1 MNKQV
6 QSGNHDLQMQAL
18 LDALPQ
24 DGPKPRLLLHAC
36 CAPCST
42 AVLERLAQRLDITL
56 FFYNP
61 NIDTQAEFSRR
72 AEELGRLASR
82 SGLSGEPVI
91 LPYTP
96 EAFYQAVKGLEEEA
110 EGGARC
116 EACFK
121 LRLREAAAYAARNG
135 FDYYTTTLTISPMKN
150 AALLNVLGQAIGL
163 EEGIAFLTS
172 DFKKRG
178 GYLRST
184 LLSKEYGLYRQDYCG
199 CVFSRDARRGD
210 KGGQE

>member
-1 MNKQV
+1 MNNQV
-6 QSGNHDLQMQAL
+6 HPNNHDLQMQAL
-18 LDALPQ
+18 LDSLPQ

-61 NIDTQAEFSRR
+61 NIDTQTEFLRR
-72 AEELGRLASR
+72 AEELNRLAR
-82 SGLSGEPVI
+82 QSGLSGKPVI
-91 LPYTP
+91 LPYAP
-96 EAFYQAVKGLEEEA
+96 EAFYQAVKGLEGEA

-121 LRLREAAAYAARNG
+121 LRLREAAAFAAGNG

-150 AALLNVLGQAIGL
+150 AALLNGLGETIGH
-163 EEGIAFLTS
+163 EEGIAFLPS

-184 LLSKEYGLYRQDYCG
+184 QLSKEYGLYRQDYCG
-199 CVFSRDARRGD
+199 CVFSREARRRD

>member
-36 CAPCST
+36 CAPCSS

-163 EEGIAFLTS
+163 EEGIAFLPS

>member
-1 MNKQV
+1 
-6 QSGNHDLQMQAL
+6 MQAL

-42 AVLERLAQRLDITL
+42 AVLERLTQRLNITL

-82 SGLSGEPVI
+82 SGLSGEPLI

-150 AALLNVLGQAIGL
+150 AALLNGLGQAIGL
-163 EEGIAFLTS
+163 EEGIAFLPS

-184 LLSKEYGLYRQDYCG
+184 QLSKEYGLYRQDYCG
-199 CVFSRDARRGD
+199 CVFSREARR
-210 KGGQE
+210 KEKA

>member
-1 MNKQV
+1 MNKHAPAD
-6 QSGNHDLQMQAL
+6 NFDRRMQAL
-18 LDALPQ
+18 LDTLPT
-24 DGPKPRLLLHAC
+24 DKPRPRLLLHAC

-42 AVLERLAQRLDITL
+42 AVIERLAQRLDITL

-61 NIDTQAEFSRR
+61 NLDTQDEYSRR
-72 AEELGRLASR
+72 AGELDRLSR
-82 SGLSGEPVI
+82 ESGLSAAPII

-96 EAFYQAVKGLEEEA
+96 ETFHRAVRGLEGEP

-121 LRLREAAAYAARNG
+121 LRLRQAAQYAAREG
-135 FDYYTTTLTISPMKN
+135 FDFYTTTLTISPMKN
-150 AALLNVLGQAIGL
+150 AALLNRIGETIGR
-163 EEGIAFLTS
+163 EESLAFLPS

-184 LLSKEYGLYRQDYCG
+184 QLSKMHRLYRQNYCG
-199 CVFSRDARRGD
+199 CVFSREARKRD
-210 KGGQE
+210 KGEPE

>member
-6 QSGNHDLQMQAL
+6 KPNNPDAQMQAL

-42 AVLERLAQRLDITL
+42 AVLERLTQRLNITL

-82 SGLSGEPVI
+82 SGLSGEPLI

-150 AALLNVLGQAIGL
+150 AALLNGLGQAIGL
-163 EEGIAFLTS
+163 EEGIAFLPS

-184 LLSKEYGLYRQDYCG
+184 QLSKEYGLYRQDYCG
-199 CVFSRDARRGD
+199 CVFSREARR
-210 KGGQE
+210 KEKA

>member
-6 QSGNHDLQMQAL
+6 EPHNHDLQMQAL
-18 LDALPQ
+18 LDSLPQ

-36 CAPCST
+36 CAPCSS

-61 NIDTQAEFSRR
+61 NIDTQTEFLRR
-72 AEELGRLASR
+72 AEELNRLAR
-82 SGLSGEPVI
+82 QSGLSGEPVI

-96 EAFYQAVKGLEEEA
+96 EAFYQAVKGLEGEA

-121 LRLREAAAYAARNG
+121 LRLREAAAFAAGNG

-150 AALLNVLGQAIGL
+150 AALLNRLGQAIGH
-163 EEGIAFLTS
+163 EEGIAFLPS

-184 LLSKEYGLYRQDYCG
+184 HLSKEYGLYRQDYCG
-199 CVFSRDARRGD
+199 CVFSREARRVD
-210 KGGQE
+210 KGGQA